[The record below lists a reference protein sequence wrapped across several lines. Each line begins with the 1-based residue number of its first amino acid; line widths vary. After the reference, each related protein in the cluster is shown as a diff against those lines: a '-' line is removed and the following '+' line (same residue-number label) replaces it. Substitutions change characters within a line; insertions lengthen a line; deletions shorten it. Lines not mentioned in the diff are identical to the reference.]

1 MFNRK
6 IIKNLLL
13 KYNSIPAAAKCSLW
27 FAICSIIQKGISLIT
42 VPIFTRLLTTEQ
54 YGEFSV
60 YLSWYQVISIFAT
73 LNLCAGVF
81 FNGMTKYPNDRDK
94 YMSSMQGL
102 SSIVTILLFCVYL
115 PFKDYINE
123 LTGLSTLLMVTIFVD
138 CLMYPAL
145 MFWTTRQRYEFK
157 YISLVGVT
165 IGVAIASPVL
175 GLIAVNL
182 TEEKGIARILS
193 VALVNICVGLFFYV
207 LGLKRGKKLFCKEY
221 WIFALK
227 FNIPLIP
234 HYLSMIILSHSNRIM
249 IERMFG
255 ETEVAIYSV
264 AYSFS
269 LIMNIVTQSINSS
282 YVPWTYRKLKDNDIA
297 PLKKY
302 TSLLLL
308 GVAALSILPV
318 LVAPELMWIIA
329 PPEYAEG
336 VWVIPPL
343 STSVF
348 FTFLYNLF
356 GNIEFYFEKTKFVM
370 VASVSGAIVNIGL
383 NLLLM
388 PKFGYLAAGYVTLV
402 CYMLF
407 ALAHYIFMRKV
418 CKDILKTKSVYND
431 KLILFISLV
440 YLGCT
445 ALAMSL
451 YNFVIVRYSILVIAF
466 IILIIKRNFVI
477 NLIKNIKKKD

>member
-1 MFNRK
+1 MINK
-6 IIKNLLL
+6 LVE
-13 KYNSIPAAAKCSLW
+13 KYKKIPAAAKASLW
-27 FAICSIIQKGISLIT
+27 FAICSVVQKGIALIT
-42 VPIFTRLLTTEQ
+42 VPLFTRLLTTEQ
-54 YGEFSV
+54 YGQFSV
-60 YLSWYQVISIFAT
+60 FQSWYQIISIFAT

-81 FNGMTKYPNDRDK
+81 YNGMTKYPDKRDK

-102 SSIVTILLFCVYL
+102 SSVVTLLLFCIYL
-115 PFKDYINE
+115 PFKDIINE
-123 LTGLSTLLMVTIFVD
+123 LTGLSTLLMVAIFVE
-138 CLMYPAL
+138 CLVYPAL

-157 YISLVGVT
+157 YIALVFVT
-165 IGVAIASPVL
+165 IGVAIVSPAL

-182 TEEKGIARILS
+182 TEEKGIARILTAS
-193 VALVNICVGLFFYV
+193 FVNICVGLFFYI
-207 LGLKRGKKLFCKEY
+207 LNLKRGKNLFCKEY

-282 YVPWTYRKLKDNDIA
+282 YVPWTYRKLKDGDTA

-302 TSLLLL
+302 TTLLLL
-308 GVAALSILPV
+308 AIATISLVPV

-329 PPEYAEG
+329 PAEYAEG
-336 VWVIPPL
+336 VWIIPPL

-348 FTFLYNLF
+348 FMFLYTLF
-356 GNIEFYFEKTKFVM
+356 ANVEFYFEKTKFVM
-370 VASVSGAIVNIGL
+370 VASVLGAIINIGL

-388 PKFGYLAAGYVTLV
+388 PKLGYLAAGYVTMV
-402 CYMLF
+402 CYLLF
-407 ALAHYIFMRKV
+407 AVAHYAFMRKV
-418 CKDILKTKSVYND
+418 CKDKLGINSVYND
-431 KLILFISLV
+431 KFIILITVI
-440 YLGCT
+440 YLICT
-445 ALAMSL
+445 ALAMCL
-451 YNFVIVRYSILVIAF
+451 YNFVVVRYSVLLIAF
-466 IILIIKRNFVI
+466 IIIVIKREKVI
-477 NLIKNIKKKD
+477 SLVKSIKKKD